1 MIRGSE
7 PVSQAIG
14 APSSLP
20 LPPLLSPVT
29 QVCNAN
35 PSLHFQWR
43 LSCSYALR
51 THTLT
56 QHSHVAQQRKPASS
70 SSFGTLTR
78 EETTQ
83 LTKKST
89 HHNTT
94 TQSRW
99 GPPNEK
105 NPLGC
110 GWGDYVPCN
119 TTHEGHVDLSKTW
132 EARGEEK
139 DSKYRPRVADLAPRP
154 AGWKSS
160 ATNTQMPPINK

>member
-1 MIRGSE
+1 MGIFSGVCR
-7 PVSQAIG
+7 
-14 APSSLP
+14 APTRYAHTH
-20 LPPLLSPVT
+20 SPNT
-29 QVCNAN
+29 AM
-35 PSLHFQWR
+35 
-43 LSCSYALR
+43 
-51 THTLT
+51 
-56 QHSHVAQQRKPASS
+56 SH
-70 SSFGTLTR
+70 
-78 EETTQ
+78 
-83 LTKKST
+83 
-89 HHNTT
+89 NN
-94 TQSRW
+94 SRW